1 MNVIIMKKTMFTL
14 LAGISMLIITSCGP
28 KKGELLT
35 ERIQYDVTIKTPE
48 VDLEWW
54 IQNLEGPKR
63 EKLVQAIITS
73 ANAGKLKI
81 YDVMTNKPMTAAELK
96 ERSTRNELLTLQRP
110 YSPYENY
117 DTIVKKELQ
126 LSDITRLRFLEEWYL
141 NQDNGRI
148 TKKVIAICP
157 LVESYTETGEL
168 RGFNP
173 LFWLSFEKKFPLE
186 AK

>member
-1 MNVIIMKKTMFTL
+1 MRKFVFAVITL
-14 LAGISMLIITSCGP
+14 ISFALLISCGG
-28 KKGELLT
+28 KKGDILT

-54 IQNLEGPKR
+54 VQNLDGPKR
-63 EKLVQAIITS
+63 EKLIQSIINT

-81 YDVMTNKPMTAAELK
+81 FDVMSNKQMTVAELK
-96 ERSTRNELLTLQRP
+96 DRSVRTELLTLQRS
-110 YSPYENY
+110 YAPYENY
-117 DTIVKKELQ
+117 DTLVTRELQ
-126 LSDITRLRFLEEWYL
+126 LSDISRLRFLEEWYL
-141 NQDNGRI
+141 NEKTGFI

-157 LVESYTETGEL
+157 LVESYTESGEL
-168 RGFNP
+168 RGYNP

>member
-1 MNVIIMKKTMFTL
+1 MKKASL
-14 LAGISMLIITSCGP
+14 LLLEILSVLIFTSCGG

-54 IQNLEGPKR
+54 VQNLEGPKR
-63 EKLVQAIITS
+63 EKLVQSIINT

-81 YDVMTNKPMTAAELK
+81 YDVMTNKEMTVQELK
-96 ERSTRNELLTLQRP
+96 ERSARTELLTLQR
-110 YSPYENY
+110 SFAPYENY
-117 DTIVKKELQ
+117 DTLVKRELQ

-141 NQDNGRI
+141 NRETGFI

-168 RGFNP
+168 RGYNP
-173 LFWLSFEKKFPLE
+173 LFWLSYQKKFPLE

>member
-1 MNVIIMKKTMFTL
+1 MKKVLISL
-14 LAGISMLIITSCGP
+14 LPVLSIFILYSCGS

-35 ERIQYDVTIKTPE
+35 GRIQYDVTIKTPE

-63 EKLVQAIITS
+63 EKLVQSIIRS
-73 ANAGKLKI
+73 AEAGKLKI
-81 YDVMTNKPMTAAELK
+81 FDVMSNKQMTVAELK
-96 ERSTRNELLTLQRP
+96 ERTVRNELLTLQRP
-110 YSPYENY
+110 NAPFENY
-117 DTIVKKELQ
+117 DTIVKSELQ

-141 NQDNGRI
+141 NEESGAV

-157 LVESYTETGEL
+157 LVESYTETGEM
-168 RGFNP
+168 RGYNP
-173 LFWLSFEKKFPLE
+173 LFWLSFEKNFPLE